1 MQGLY
6 ATIVAYNGTFV
17 AAKRELNLEYAW
29 STLQPQLFGGYG
41 EFSLSSVGD
50 TSLITINNPS
60 GGQVTLAMAQNGQIS
75 IFAGAF
81 DFLSTFDLKVTITDA
96 GGLTAEG
103 TVVFNDV
110 VPGAFTNAFSTA
122 FDI

>member
-1 MQGLY
+1 
-6 ATIVAYNGTFV
+6 
-17 AAKRELNLEYAW
+17 
-29 STLQPQLFGGYG
+29 LQPQLFGGYG
-41 EFSLSSVGD
+41 QFTFGNVGS

-60 GGQVTLAMAQNGQIS
+60 GGQVTLAMSQNGEIR

-81 DFLSTFDLKVTITDA
+81 DFLSTFDLKVTVTDA
-96 GGLTAEG
+96 GGLTTEA
-103 TVVFNDV
+103 TVAFDNV

>member
-6 ATIVAYNGTFV
+6 ATLVAYNGTF
-17 AAKRELNLEYAW
+17 KISDRLLNIGYVW

-41 EFSLSSVGD
+41 QFTFGNVGS

-60 GGQVTLAMAQNGQIS
+60 GGQVTLALAQNGQVS

-81 DFLSTFDLKVTITDA
+81 DFLSTFTLKATITDA
-96 GGLTAEG
+96 GGLTVEAAI
-103 TVVFNDV
+103 VFNDV
-110 VPGAFTNAFSTA
+110 IPGAFTNAFSTA